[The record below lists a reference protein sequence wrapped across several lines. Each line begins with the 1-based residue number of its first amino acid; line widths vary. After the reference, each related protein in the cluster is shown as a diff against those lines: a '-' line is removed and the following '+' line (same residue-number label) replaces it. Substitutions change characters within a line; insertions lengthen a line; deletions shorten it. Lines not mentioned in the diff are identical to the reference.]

1 MIRGFGSVRA
11 AGESPDRA
19 RAAMVML
26 HGRGATAESILELA
40 PLLASPGVTY
50 VAPQAPGNSWYPHSF
65 LAPVAANEP
74 GISTALAGIEL
85 LLENLAT
92 AGIPAERT
100 LLLGFSQGA
109 CLALEFAARQSR
121 HARHNARLG
130 GVIGLSGGVI
140 GPDDTPRDL
149 TGSLGAT
156 PVFLGCGDADLH
168 IPRER
173 VEASAELFQKLGAV
187 VDLRLYPGMGHTVN
201 EDELDAVR
209 AMMQAIL

>member
-1 MIRGFGSVRA
+1 MIHGFGSVRA

-19 RAAMVML
+19 HAAMIML

-40 PLLASPGVTY
+40 PLLASPGFTY
-50 VAPQAPGNSWYPHSF
+50 IAPQAPGNSWYPHSF
-65 LAPVAANEP
+65 LAPIAANEP
-74 GISTALAGIEL
+74 GISTALAGIEM
-85 LLENLAT
+85 LLEDLAT

-109 CLALEFAARQSR
+109 CLALEFAARHS
-121 HARHNARLG
+121 RHNARLG

-149 TGSLGAT
+149 TGSLGGT
-156 PVFLGCGDADLH
+156 PVLLGCGDADFH

-187 VDLRLYPGMGHTVN
+187 VDLRLYPDMGHTVN

-209 AMMQAIL
+209 AMMRAV